1 MQFNVEINPDEVNK
15 QVSEAIINS
24 ALGEKLKAAI
34 NKRMDDILG
43 GGWNDPGIVK
53 TVVDEEVRNII
64 RTMLQS
70 DEFQTQM
77 QAMVRKWFEEKF
89 SDALIDDALDR
100 LWDKLFER

>member
-77 QAMVRKWFEEKF
+77 QAVVRKWFEEKF
-89 SDALIDDALDR
+89 SDALIGDALDR